1 MAILPIYICGE
12 TLLQTPTT
20 PVGNPKSV
28 RGLVDDL
35 HETLASIPQGTS
47 LTANQVG
54 IGLSV
59 FAYHCPDVEGP
70 HGTRKTAEEIDIQ
83 GGPRRKGYVINPTI
97 ETSQIPETMPNEVA
111 DRETC
116 LSMPGLVMPRGRA
129 DWARVTGIDTSGD
142 TVIVEGYGFFARCL
156 QHSVEHL
163 HGRLFTDNLVGHYRR
178 DAKREVKRR
187 QWTIPGRTW
196 RPD

>member
-1 MAILPIYICGE
+1 MSVLPVYICGE
-12 TLLQTPTT
+12 TLLRTPTT
-20 PVGNPKSV
+20 PVTNPHSV

-35 HETLASIPQGTS
+35 HETLARIPQGTS

-59 FAYHCPDVEGP
+59 FVYHCPDIEGP
-70 HGTRKTAEEIDIQ
+70 RGTRKTAEEIDAQ

-97 ETSQIPETMPNEVA
+97 ETSPIPQTMPDEA
-111 DRETC
+111 SDRETC

-129 DWARVTGIDTSGD
+129 DWARVNGIDTSGD
-142 TVIVEGYGFFARCL
+142 TIIVEGYGFFARCL

-163 HGRLFTDNLVGHYRR
+163 QGQLFTDGLVGHYRR
-178 DAKREVKRR
+178 DAKRDIKSRF
-187 QWTIPGRTW
+187 WTTPGRTW